1 MLQLHRSSWLLTVL
15 LATTGLL
22 QQSAYGQAKAPL
34 KVPPKAVAP
43 SFSRTASGIEY
54 KIYRN
59 TTGRY
64 QLRTDV
70 NPAGDPTYSTRV
82 GKILAAHLQYRTA
95 KDSLLFSTRKELMGM
110 PAQLPLA
117 ELKVRGGIEDAVA
130 LLQPGDSAV
139 FRFNV
144 DSVFAKSFRQPAPP
158 FMKKAGNTMT
168 VIAKAQKIM
177 TQEEASADQQK
188 MMELAKKKAE
198 ADAARLLQKD
208 DLQIQAYL
216 KKNNLQGLKTTGGTY
231 YVVTTPGT
239 GPKPQTGQT
248 VSVLYKG
255 TLLDGKVFDSSEK
268 QGGKP
273 ISFVLGVGQ
282 VIPGW
287 DQGLTALTQGTKAI
301 LLVPSPLAYGSR
313 GAGPDI
319 PANAILRFDVEL
331 VEVK

>member
-1 MLQLHRSSWLLTVL
+1 MLPLQRSFLLLVVL
-15 LATTGLL
+15 YVALGLGGQRVQAQNFGRTT
-22 QQSAYGQAKAPL
+22 
-34 KVPPKAVAP
+34 
-43 SFSRTASGIEY
+43 SGIEY

-59 TTGRY
+59 TNGRY
-64 QLRTDV
+64 LLRTDV

-95 KDSLLFSTRKELMGM
+95 KDSLLFNTRKELMGI
-110 PAQLPLA
+110 PAQLPLT

-144 DSVFAKSFRQPAPP
+144 DSVFAKSFRQPVPP

-168 VIAKAQKIM
+168 MLAKVQKIM
-177 TQEEASADQQK
+177 TQEEAAADQQK
-188 MMELAKKKAE
+188 MAELAQQKAAAE
-198 ADAARLLQKD
+198 AARLLQKD

-216 KKNNLQGLKTTGGTY
+216 KKNNLKGLKTTGGTY
-231 YVVTTPGT
+231 YVVTNPGT
-239 GPKPQTGQT
+239 GPKPQIGQT

-255 TLLDGKVFDSSEK
+255 MLLDGKVFDSSEK

-273 ISFVLGVGQ
+273 ISFALGVGQ

-287 DQGLTALTQGTKAI
+287 DQGLAALTKGTKAI
-301 LLVPSPLAYGSR
+301 LLVPSSLAYGSR

>member
-1 MLQLHRSSWLLTVL
+1 MLQLHRFSLLLVVL
-15 LATTGLL
+15 VAALGFSGQHVQAQARVQT
-22 QQSAYGQAKAPL
+22 QAQSFG
-34 KVPPKAVAP
+34 
-43 SFSRTASGIEY
+43 RTASGIEY

-110 PAQLPLA
+110 PAQLPLG

-168 VIAKAQKIM
+168 VLAKAQKIM

-216 KKNNLQGLKTTGGTY
+216 KKNNLNGLKTTGGTY
-231 YVVTTPGT
+231 YVVTKAGT

-255 TLLDGKVFDSSEK
+255 ALLDGKVFDSSEK

-273 ISFVLGVGQ
+273 ISFALGVGQ

-287 DQGLTALTQGTKAI
+287 DQGLAALTQGTKAI
-301 LLVPSPLAYGSR
+301 LLVPSPLAYGAR
-313 GAGPDI
+313 GAGANI